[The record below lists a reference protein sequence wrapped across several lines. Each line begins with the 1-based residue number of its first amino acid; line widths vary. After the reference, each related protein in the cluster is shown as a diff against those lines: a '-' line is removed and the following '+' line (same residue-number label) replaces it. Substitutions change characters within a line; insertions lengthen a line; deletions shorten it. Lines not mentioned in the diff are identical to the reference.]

1 MQIQAEVL
9 YIKHRIE
16 FESTKDFY
24 QALKSVDQLIE
35 LQNLII
41 KMPIA
46 EKQKETS
53 ELAFYLFLKG

>member
-16 FESTKDFY
+16 FESTKDFS
-24 QALKSVDQLIE
+24 QSLISVNQLIE
-35 LQNLII
+35 LQNVII
-41 KMPIA
+41 NMPMV